1 MKLLIITGMSGAG
14 KSHAVKFLEDIGY
27 FCVDNMPPSLLP
39 KFAEL
44 YLMSEAKLDKIAMVI
59 DVRGGEMLKDIF
71 PILEQFKNVNI
82 KYDVLFL
89 TCKDEVLIKRFKEN
103 RRLHPLAPDGNIL
116 EGINQER
123 LMLDEIRKIA
133 TYVVD
138 TSNFTPRDF
147 KNELNELFVLDRKTS
162 GLKINI
168 ISFGFKY
175 GLPSVCD
182 LVFDVRFIKNPYYV
196 PELRN
201 LTGLDRAVFEY
212 VLGTSET
219 SMFLIKLEDMLE
231 FLLPNYS
238 LEGKELLVIGIGCT
252 GGKHRSVAI
261 SNQLSKILSQ
271 KGYDVSVQHQDIGK

>member
-71 PILEQFKNVNI
+71 PILEQFKEVNI

-89 TCKDEVLIKRFKEN
+89 TCKDEVLINRFKEN

-123 LMLDEIRKIA
+123 IMLDEIRKIA

-138 TSNFTPRDF
+138 TSNFTPRDL
-147 KNELNELFVLDRKTS
+147 KKELNELFVLDRKTS
-162 GLKINI
+162 GIKINI
-168 ISFGFKY
+168 ISFGFKF

-182 LVFDVRFIKNPYYV
+182 LIFDVRFIKNPYYL

-201 LTGLDRAVFEY
+201 LTGNDGAVFDF
-212 VLGTSET
+212 VLGASET
-219 SMFLIKLEDMLE
+219 RIFLKKLEDMLE
-231 FLLPNYS
+231 FLLPNYE

-261 SNQLSKILSQ
+261 SNQLSKILSE